1 VIKSN
6 WKKQVKKM
14 KKIFGM
20 VLLFLFI
27 LLSGCSGLRERLL
40 APPDEMEI
48 PKGSLMATCEKEDI
62 VYKYVY
68 QNDGVYLYYIDDEL
82 QNEEALDL
90 IQEQAYLHMESVA
103 NYLDDEYGIG
113 ACTIEDYVDSDE

>member
-1 VIKSN
+1 MLSN
-6 WKKQVKKM
+6 SLK
-14 KKIFGM
+14 
-20 VLLFLFI
+20 
-27 LLSGCSGLRERLL
+27 
-40 APPDEMEI
+40 EMTV
-48 PKGSLMATCEKEDI
+48 PSGSLIAVCDDSEH
-62 VYKYVY
+62 VYTFVY

-113 ACTIEDYVDSDE
+113 ACTIEDYVDSGE